1 MSRPQLLTDEEIV
14 ARARPV
20 FLDRG
25 YRVATTQIA
34 KAVGLTW
41 GAIAFRFG
49 SKEALFRRAMDPQAN
64 APRPQWTVESGA
76 ALPELLAS
84 LRRHL
89 WEVWPLHLQSRLAA
103 TAPSFDD
110 EPRAFLR
117 GLASV
122 LESLMQEG
130 SVRRDMPPC
139 ALAELVLTLVTGE
152 ILQRFIARSQTLPE
166 DASFIDGVVQL
177 LRPA

>member
-1 MSRPQLLTDEEIV
+1 MARPQRLTEEQIMS
-14 ARARPV
+14 RARPV

-25 YRVATTQIA
+25 YGVSTAQIA

-49 SKEALFRRAMDPQAN
+49 SKEALFRRVMDPPAN
-64 APRPQWTVESGA
+64 ATRPEWTTDSGA
-76 ALPELLAS
+76 ELPELLAS
-84 LRRHL
+84 LRTYL
-89 WEVWPLHLQSRLAA
+89 WELWPLHLQSRLAA
-103 TAPSFDD
+103 TTPKFDD
-110 EPRAFLR
+110 EPRRFIE

-122 LESLMQEG
+122 LESLMQDG
-130 SVRRDMPPC
+130 SVRRDMEPA

-152 ILQRFIARSQTLPE
+152 ILQRFIAKARTLPE

-177 LRPA
+177 LRPG

>member
-1 MSRPQLLTDEEIV
+1 M

-25 YRVATTQIA
+25 YGVSTKLIA
-34 KAVGLTW
+34 QAVGLTW

-64 APRPQWTVESGA
+64 APKPEWAVESVA
-76 ALPELLAS
+76 DLPALLAR
-84 LRRHL
+84 LRTHL
-89 WEVWPLHLQSRLAA
+89 WELWPLHLQARLAA
-103 TAPSFDD
+103 TAPTFDD

-122 LESLMQEG
+122 LESLMQQG
-130 SVRRDMPPC
+130 SVRRDLEPL

-166 DASFIDGVVQL
+166 DASFIAGVVRL
-177 LRPA
+177 LSPA

>member
-1 MSRPQLLTDEEIV
+1 M
-14 ARARPV
+14 ARTRPV

-25 YRVATTQIA
+25 YGVSTAQIA

-49 SKEALFRRAMDPQAN
+49 SKEALFRRVMDPQAN
-64 APRPQWTVESGA
+64 APKPQWTAESVA
-76 ALPELLAS
+76 ELPELLAS
-84 LRRHL
+84 LRTHL
-89 WEVWPLHLQSRLAA
+89 WELWPLHLQARLAA
-103 TAPSFDD
+103 TAPKFDD
-110 EPRAFLR
+110 EPQAFLR

-122 LESLMQEG
+122 LESLMQQG
-130 SVRRDMPPC
+130 SVRRDMEPL

-152 ILQRFIARSQTLPE
+152 ILQRFIARTQALPE
-166 DASFIDGVVQL
+166 DASFIAGVIRL

>member
-1 MSRPQLLTDEEIV
+1 M

-25 YRVATTQIA
+25 YGVSTTQIA

-49 SKEALFRRAMDPQAN
+49 SKEALFRRVMDPQAN
-64 APRPQWTVESGA
+64 ATQPRWTVESA
-76 ALPELLAS
+76 AELPELLAS
-84 LRRHL
+84 LRAHL
-89 WEVWPLHLQSRLAA
+89 WELWPLHLQARLAA
-103 TAPSFDD
+103 TAPKFDD
-110 EPRAFLR
+110 EPRAVLR

-122 LESLMQEG
+122 LESLMQQG
-130 SVRRDMPPC
+130 SVRRDMEPI

-152 ILQRFIARSQTLPE
+152 ILQRFIARARTLPE
-166 DASFIDGVVQL
+166 DASFIDGVIRL
-177 LRPA
+177 LRPD

>member
-1 MSRPQLLTDEEIV
+1 MARPQFLTEEQIMS
-14 ARARPV
+14 RARPV

-25 YRVATTQIA
+25 YGASTAQIA

-49 SKEALFRRAMDPQAN
+49 SKEALFRRVMEPQAN
-64 APRPQWTVESGA
+64 AARPELTVASA
-76 ALPELLAS
+76 ADLTGLLAS
-84 LRRHL
+84 LRAYL
-89 WEVWPLHLQSRLAA
+89 WELWPLHLQSRLAG
-103 TAPSFDD
+103 TTPTFEE
-110 EPRAFLR
+110 EPRRFLE

-122 LESLMQEG
+122 LESLMHEG
-130 SVRRDMPPC
+130 AVRRDMEPI

-152 ILQRFIARSQTLPE
+152 ILQRFVAKTATLPE

-177 LRPA
+177 LRPG

>member
-1 MSRPQLLTDEEIV
+1 MARPALLTDEQIM

-25 YRVATTQIA
+25 YGVSTTQIA
-34 KAVGLTW
+34 RAVGLTW

-49 SKEALFRRAMDPQAN
+49 SKEALFRRVMDPRAN
-64 APRPQWTVESGA
+64 APKPQWTAESVA
-76 ALPELLAS
+76 ELPELLAC
-84 LRRHL
+84 LRTHL
-89 WEVWPLHLQSRLAA
+89 WELWPLHLQARLAA
-103 TAPSFDD
+103 TAPKFDD
-110 EPRAFLR
+110 EPQAFLR

-122 LESLMQEG
+122 LESLMQQG
-130 SVRRDMPPC
+130 SVRRDMEPL

-152 ILQRFIARSQTLPE
+152 ILQRFIARAQTLPE
-166 DASFIDGVVQL
+166 DASFIDGVIRL

>member
-1 MSRPQLLTDEEIV
+1 M

-25 YRVATTQIA
+25 YGVSTTQLA

-49 SKEALFRRAMDPQAN
+49 SKEALFRRVMDPQAN
-64 APRPQWTVESGA
+64 APEPQWTLESA
-76 ALPELLAS
+76 AELPELLAS
-84 LRRHL
+84 LRTHL
-89 WEVWPLHLQSRLAA
+89 WEVWPLHLQARLAA
-103 TAPSFDD
+103 TTPRFDD
-110 EPRAFLR
+110 EPRAVLR

-122 LESLMQEG
+122 LESLMQQG
-130 SVRRDMPPC
+130 SVRRDMEPV

-152 ILQRFIARSQTLPE
+152 ILQRFIARARTLPE
-166 DASFIDGVVQL
+166 DASFIDGVIRL
-177 LRPA
+177 LRPD